1 MCAAH
6 YLKGEIEIAMISSE
20 AGEEVTEPFG
30 VDFPFVMHNYRG
42 LFTVIVFFFCFLRIH
57 SFILCSL
64 LCEGYD
70 FSIFFHF

>member
-6 YLKGEIEIAMISSE
+6 YLKGETEIPMIISE

-30 VDFPFVMHNYRG
+30 VDFPFVVHNYRG
-42 LFTVIVFFFCFLRIH
+42 LFTVLFFFFCFLMIH

-64 LCEGYD
+64 PCEGYD